1 MKNGT
6 QVKPVHISK
15 TVDRSVDVSVN
26 PYKEALT
33 QEVDGHLHE
42 EPSLEMKKCDLAW
55 SILSTVIDYTTTKDN
70 GPYVEMNTSN
80 LYNKLQE
87 DEQLISGDSSD
98 QWDERFE
105 EVTCSLHYSHKF
117 DDTNDVS
124 TTYLGSYMAKDEP
137 RTFPVDNHVPFD
149 GRGMSKA
156 YLSNGTPMKLFFDS
170 GASRSYLSKRFYDS
184 NPVLHDMPKFVT
196 TCTGIRIGNGSI
208 VPALFVIP
216 ILFMACG
223 HTFEIF
229 TIVAEIDDDMDL
241 VFGFKNM
248 VETEGMLNTRTG
260 EYDFIG
266 RSIPIFPQNDLDV
279 RPGEKAYIKVKAPFC
294 DKLSGM
300 ICAKFFSRD
309 MVYTLRVKFQ
319 DNQGIVQFRNGSNE
333 TAQLRKDKAV
343 GILDLRSIGYFKVG
357 YQKMVNMAESS
368 KTFKMYHYRQIKSEA
383 KTENWSTSDQY
394 MRITGRYGNEKSRKT
409 QEGETQSELGRKSDP
424 HPWLTE
430 DDPRRHQTD
439 EEILYEKIDLSN
451 SALSRKERTR
461 LMKMLIKYRDAFS
474 LRDEIGECPNLKA
487 DIKVID
493 DSPFFVRPFPISEND
508 KPFMDDQM
516 ERLVSLGILS
526 KNSTSH
532 TSPVMLITRKLTKDK
547 RPVVDFRLLNTRIL
561 RRNTSIPLMS
571 DVLSILGNSECEV
584 VSCVDIKDAYH
595 SIRLTEMS
603 KEYCGILPYFGSP
616 IYRYEV
622 LPMGIACAPQ
632 IWMDYI
638 TLILNELEDKKKY
651 IAIMDDL
658 LIHSTKADHWKL
670 LEQLLKSMCK
680 NGLRLSPKKCQLFKT
695 NLIYMGNEFTI
706 TKRTMTITPLRS
718 RTEAITKIPTPRTP
732 KQCKSFCGVVNYLS
746 LFCPDLQKLLKPIVE
761 LTRKERPFI
770 WGDAQEK
777 AFREVKLRLKNPP
790 VLHLPKAE
798 GRFILYSDTSIE
810 GTGSSLWQIQ
820 EGKPKLIGYASKTLP
835 EACSRYSV
843 TELEMTGLLVNMNLW
858 KNLLKH
864 REFDAAVDHAAVA
877 QIMKAKTEPA
887 TTRIMR
893 LLDRLSA
900 YSFNLYYVKGRD
912 MILSD
917 YLSRHRQKDLDPSEL
932 IPISFCCLKTYR
944 SIIENRIG
952 EEIFCIKTRASAK
965 ASGET
970 VGEVHGADKPLDP
983 NYKPEHQSKSKL
995 PSVTGKL
1002 SPEKVIRKPI
1012 SQTPS
1017 RHTPKRLAT
1026 PKSVRIQSE
1035 VVSDV
1040 AIPDSNSTPKRTP
1053 IMVHG
1058 GARPKTPMMV
1068 KTPLAPSTRPP
1079 LTPPHTHLQT
1089 PPYVPRKILSSTPP
1103 DIGEKNMNIHDKI
1116 IKEAEEKISGFDK
1129 KMQELEEQNRKIFH
1143 PPPIEGI
1150 DIGGADG
1157 LEILDPE
1164 IRIPT
1169 EEDFVLPPPLESLL
1183 DKAKMAYKFLP
1194 KQGDIDR
1201 LIAKINKKVLRDTNL
1216 CVDLRDLKAAYLTS
1230 PHFRD
1235 IYLYLLQNRMPLGKG
1250 AAKRLDQNARNYLIL
1265 DGLLFKILENGEG
1278 NLDTVLC
1285 IPTSKVHILLNA
1297 YHSSIL
1303 GGHTGIT
1310 KCYHTI
1316 SQRFYCPNL
1325 AENLR
1330 AYITGCHVCQ
1340 LFKKGK
1346 DLKRPYQKRINLN
1359 VPAMTKISMDI
1370 KQMPANKGYSHILVL
1385 LCEVTN
1391 YMVALPLMSTRT
1403 PHILDAFQRGYLAY
1417 FGPPTHIICDQDPA
1431 FTSSLMEAFVTQLNI
1446 KIVLV
1451 SPTNHQSLQAEHG
1464 IKSLSGLLVKHLS
1477 TVWSWHSVL
1486 PYSMLCY
1493 NGYSSPN
1500 LNGYSP
1506 YELVFGHKMTLSHE
1520 LEIKVD
1526 TVVSG
1531 TFKDYYEKLK
1541 KNLQYMGERLQKFR
1555 SQRLD
1560 LLNKDREYQAFEVG
1574 QIVYMFQARGS
1585 VVETGSRKIRC
1596 NYIGPLVIFKAVGP
1610 NQFLLMSLDG
1620 LVYPHLIEQS
1630 RLKAGTIWTT
1640 KGNVNNLADLR
1651 KALSTGLSIG
1661 AN

>member
-1 MKNGT
+1 
-6 QVKPVHISK
+6 
-15 TVDRSVDVSVN
+15 
-26 PYKEALT
+26 
-33 QEVDGHLHE
+33 
-42 EPSLEMKKCDLAW
+42 
-55 SILSTVIDYTTTKDN
+55 
-70 GPYVEMNTSN
+70 
-80 LYNKLQE
+80 
-87 DEQLISGDSSD
+87 
-98 QWDERFE
+98 
-105 EVTCSLHYSHKF
+105 
-117 DDTNDVS
+117 
-124 TTYLGSYMAKDEP
+124 
-137 RTFPVDNHVPFD
+137 
-149 GRGMSKA
+149 
-156 YLSNGTPMKLFFDS
+156 
-170 GASRSYLSKRFYDS
+170 
-184 NPVLHDMPKFVT
+184 
-196 TCTGIRIGNGSI
+196 
-208 VPALFVIP
+208 
-216 ILFMACG
+216 
-223 HTFEIF
+223 
-229 TIVAEIDDDMDL
+229 
-241 VFGFKNM
+241 
-248 VETEGMLNTRTG
+248 
-260 EYDFIG
+260 
-266 RSIPIFPQNDLDV
+266 
-279 RPGEKAYIKVKAPFC
+279 
-294 DKLSGM
+294 
-300 ICAKFFSRD
+300 
-309 MVYTLRVKFQ
+309 
-319 DNQGIVQFRNGSNE
+319 
-333 TAQLRKDKAV
+333 
-343 GILDLRSIGYFKVG
+343 
-357 YQKMVNMAESS
+357 
-368 KTFKMYHYRQIKSEA
+368 
-383 KTENWSTSDQY
+383 
-394 MRITGRYGNEKSRKT
+394 
-409 QEGETQSELGRKSDP
+409 
-424 HPWLTE
+424 
-430 DDPRRHQTD
+430 
-439 EEILYEKIDLSN
+439 
-451 SALSRKERTR
+451 
-461 LMKMLIKYRDAFS
+461 
-474 LRDEIGECPNLKA
+474 
-487 DIKVID
+487 
-493 DSPFFVRPFPISEND
+493 
-508 KPFMDDQM
+508 
-516 ERLVSLGILS
+516 
-526 KNSTSH
+526 
-532 TSPVMLITRKLTKDK
+532 
-547 RPVVDFRLLNTRIL
+547 
-561 RRNTSIPLMS
+561 
-571 DVLSILGNSECEV
+571 
-584 VSCVDIKDAYH
+584 
-595 SIRLTEMS
+595 MS

-638 TLILNELEDKKKY
+638 TLILNELEEKKKY

-864 REFDAAVDHAAVA
+864 REFDTAVDHAAVA

-944 SIIENRIG
+944 SIIDNRIG

-1002 SPEKVIRKPI
+1002 SPEKVMRKPI

-1026 PKSVRIQSE
+1026 PKSVIIQSE

-1068 KTPLAPSTRPP
+1068 KTPSAPSTRPP
-1079 LTPPHTHLQT
+1079 LTPPHIHLQT

-1103 DIGEKNMNIHDKI
+1103 DIDEKNMNIHDKI
-1116 IKEAEEKISGFDK
+1116 IKEAEEQISGFDK

-1216 CVDLRDLKAAYLTS
+1216 CVDLRDLRAAYLTS

-1250 AAKRLDQNARNYLIL
+1250 AAKRLDQNARNYLTL

-1303 GGHTGIT
+1303 GGHTDIT

-1585 VVETGSRKIRC
+1585 VFETGSRKIRC

-1651 KALSTGLSIG
+1651 KALSIGLSIG

>member
-1 MKNGT
+1 
-6 QVKPVHISK
+6 
-15 TVDRSVDVSVN
+15 
-26 PYKEALT
+26 
-33 QEVDGHLHE
+33 
-42 EPSLEMKKCDLAW
+42 
-55 SILSTVIDYTTTKDN
+55 
-70 GPYVEMNTSN
+70 
-80 LYNKLQE
+80 
-87 DEQLISGDSSD
+87 
-98 QWDERFE
+98 
-105 EVTCSLHYSHKF
+105 
-117 DDTNDVS
+117 
-124 TTYLGSYMAKDEP
+124 
-137 RTFPVDNHVPFD
+137 
-149 GRGMSKA
+149 
-156 YLSNGTPMKLFFDS
+156 
-170 GASRSYLSKRFYDS
+170 
-184 NPVLHDMPKFVT
+184 
-196 TCTGIRIGNGSI
+196 
-208 VPALFVIP
+208 
-216 ILFMACG
+216 
-223 HTFEIF
+223 
-229 TIVAEIDDDMDL
+229 
-241 VFGFKNM
+241 
-248 VETEGMLNTRTG
+248 
-260 EYDFIG
+260 
-266 RSIPIFPQNDLDV
+266 
-279 RPGEKAYIKVKAPFC
+279 
-294 DKLSGM
+294 
-300 ICAKFFSRD
+300 
-309 MVYTLRVKFQ
+309 
-319 DNQGIVQFRNGSNE
+319 
-333 TAQLRKDKAV
+333 
-343 GILDLRSIGYFKVG
+343 
-357 YQKMVNMAESS
+357 
-368 KTFKMYHYRQIKSEA
+368 
-383 KTENWSTSDQY
+383 
-394 MRITGRYGNEKSRKT
+394 
-409 QEGETQSELGRKSDP
+409 
-424 HPWLTE
+424 
-430 DDPRRHQTD
+430 
-439 EEILYEKIDLSN
+439 
-451 SALSRKERTR
+451 
-461 LMKMLIKYRDAFS
+461 
-474 LRDEIGECPNLKA
+474 
-487 DIKVID
+487 
-493 DSPFFVRPFPISEND
+493 
-508 KPFMDDQM
+508 
-516 ERLVSLGILS
+516 
-526 KNSTSH
+526 
-532 TSPVMLITRKLTKDK
+532 
-547 RPVVDFRLLNTRIL
+547 
-561 RRNTSIPLMS
+561 
-571 DVLSILGNSECEV
+571 
-584 VSCVDIKDAYH
+584 
-595 SIRLTEMS
+595 
-603 KEYCGILPYFGSP
+603 
-616 IYRYEV
+616 
-622 LPMGIACAPQ
+622 
-632 IWMDYI
+632 MDYI

-658 LIHSTKADHWKL
+658 LNHSTKTDHWKL

-718 RTEAITKIPTPRTP
+718 RTEAINKIPTPRTP

-770 WGDAQEK
+770 WGDTQEK

-944 SIIENRIG
+944 SIIDNRIG

-1002 SPEKVIRKPI
+1002 SPEKVIRKPV

-1068 KTPLAPSTRPP
+1068 RTPLAPSTRPP

-1169 EEDFVLPPPLESLL
+1169 EEDFVLPPPLESSL

-1235 IYLYLLQNRMPLGKG
+1235 IDLYLLQNRMPLGKG

-1391 YMVALPLMSTRT
+1391 YMVALPLLSTRT